1 MSPDQV
7 DRLARIRTLWLELDS
22 LANVSCHSPRY
33 EGLVLAIKAL
43 SDDFR
48 AHNTPDDIAVIVLDP
63 VIPTPSR
70 PRIKKARPTKGVR
83 GPNWGYGEPAK
94 GRT

>member
-1 MSPDQV
+1 MSPDQI
-7 DRLARIRTLWLELDS
+7 ARRAQIRVLWLELDQ
-22 LANVSCHSPRY
+22 LANVSCHSPAY
-33 EGLVLAIKAL
+33 EGLVIRIKAL

-48 AHNTPDDIAVIVLDP
+48 AHTPPDAVAVIALE
-63 VIPTPSR
+63 PTPYKPAR
-70 PRIKKARPTKGVR
+70 RTKQPRPTKGVR